1 MFWTVPL
8 RSGDEGEGRARSD
21 DEDQDGV
28 TVDLEDGTARMRAT
42 NLHVRDFFN
51 IPNALLHLQKPV
63 SVPATVS
70 FDIRWLGPATHRT
83 RVTKPRG
90 SSGQVFH
97 SPVTMKWS
105 ATNGSGFSFKS
116 NPSPTTSF
124 FGQLGHIRNGVFSS

>member
-1 MFWTVPL
+1 LFWTVPF
-8 RSGDEGEGRARSD
+8 RPGED
-21 DEDQDGV
+21 DSV
-28 TVDLEDGTARMRAT
+28 ALDLDHGKARMKAKD
-42 NLHVRDFFN
+42 LHVRDFFN

-90 SSGQVFH
+90 SSGHVFH
-97 SPVTMKWS
+97 SPVTMRWS
-105 ATNGSGFSFKS
+105 ATNGSGFSFTS

-124 FGQLGHIRNGVFSS
+124 FGQLGHIRNGVFST